1 MSGAMPILHAIILGI
16 VQGLTEFLPI
26 SSSGH
31 LTVIPKLLGWT
42 ALTDDPS
49 LAKTFDVA
57 LHLGTLIAV
66 FAYFRGELGRYILG
80 AVQALW
86 SPEARRGDG
95 RIGWLLILSAVPAAI
110 TGALLENVIEQHLGA
125 PILVGAVAI
134 VFGLLLFAADRLHG
148 TRTFKEFSLRDAVI
162 MGCAQIFALQPGVSR
177 SGITMTAGR
186 AVRFSREAATR
197 VSFLMLVPVTG
208 GAVLYKGVKLFADGG
223 IPAGFGGA
231 FFWGI
236 VASAISGYLAIWGLL
251 AYVRTHSSTPFV
263 IYRVV
268 VGAAI
273 IIVFATGLR

>member
-1 MSGAMPILHAIILGI
+1 MPVLHAIILGI

-42 ALTDDPS
+42 ELTNDPS
-49 LAKTFDVA
+49 LANTFDVA

-66 FAYFRGELGRYILG
+66 FAYFRGELVRYIVG

-95 RIGWLLILSAVPAAI
+95 RIGWLLVLSAVPAAI
-110 TGALLENVIEQHLGA
+110 LGALLERFIEEQLGA
-125 PILVGAVAI
+125 PIIVGTVAI
-134 VFGLLLFAADRLHG
+134 VFGVLLFAADRLHG
-148 TRTFKEFSLRDAVI
+148 TRTFQEFGLRDAI
-162 MGCAQIFALQPGVSR
+162 TMGCAQMLALQPGVSR

-186 AVRFSREAATR
+186 TVRFSREAATR
-197 VSFLMLVPVTG
+197 ISFLMLVPVTG
-208 GAVLYKGVKLFADGG
+208 GAVLYKGVKLFAGDG
-223 IPAGFGGA
+223 IPPGFGGA

-236 VASAISGYLAIWGLL
+236 VASAFSGYLAIWGLL
-251 AYVRTHSSTPFV
+251 AYVRTRSYTPFV
-263 IYRVV
+263 IYRIV

-273 IIVFATGLR
+273 IIVFATGIR